1 MRCEEIHAHLADHLA
16 GTLAPDVSG
25 EVAEHLRTC
34 RACAAEADGLDETW
48 QMLGTVPADRPDSA
62 AMRARFDAVLDG
74 YSRST
79 WGPALAGP
87 LLRVESA
94 RSGGFA
100 RIRAYG
106 LQAAVAAAVLVLGVG
121 IGRQTAPPSA
131 ADPQLAMLGEE
142 LRDMRQMVTL
152 SLLQQQSAS
161 ERLKGVSF
169 TSQIERPGG
178 EVTLALLDTLMHD
191 PNVNVRLATIDA
203 LKRFAA
209 SENVRRGAIEALSRQ
224 SSPLVQIALIDF
236 VVETT
241 GRDAADMLRRLSN
254 DPMLDEA
261 VRGRAT
267 RALQQIG

>member
-25 EVAEHLRTC
+25 DVAAHLRTC

-62 AMRARFDAVLDG
+62 AMRVRFDAALDG
-74 YSRST
+74 YQH
-79 WGPALAGP
+79 G
-87 LLRVESA
+87 LRVESA
-94 RSGGFA
+94 TPGRFA
-100 RIRAYG
+100 RIRTYG
-106 LQAAVAAAVLVLGVG
+106 LQFAAAAAVLVLGVS
-121 IGRQTAPPSA
+121 IGRQTAPPPA
-131 ADPQLAMLGEE
+131 ADPQLMMLREE

-169 TSQIERPGG
+169 TTQIEQPGS

-203 LKRFAA
+203 LKRVAA
-209 SENVRRGAIEALSRQ
+209 RESVRRGVIEALARQ
-224 SSPLVQIALIDF
+224 TSPLVQIALIDF
-236 VVETT
+236 VVEAN
-241 GRDAADMLRRLSN
+241 GREAADTLRRLSS
-254 DPMLDEA
+254 DPMLDQA

-267 RALQQIG
+267 QALRQIG